1 MPNSPETKITVLEHQ
16 MKEIKE
22 EVSELRKETREG
34 FSNISSKLDCY
45 VTKETYNRDMKSVY
59 DSLTK
64 NSGNW
69 DWIVKTV
76 MGLIIG
82 ALITKLLMG

>member
-1 MPNSPETKITVLEHQ
+1 MSNSPETKITVLEHQ
-16 MKEIKE
+16 MQEIKT
-22 EVSELRKETREG
+22 EVGELRKETKEG
-34 FSNISSKLDCY
+34 FAAIGGKLDCY
-45 VTKETYNRDMKSVY
+45 VTKETYNKDMENVY
-59 DSLTK
+59 NSLTK

-82 ALITKLLMG
+82 ALITKVLMG

>member
-82 ALITKLLMG
+82 ALVTKLLMG

>member
-1 MPNSPETKITVLEHQ
+1 MSKSPETKITVLEMQ
-16 MKEIKE
+16 MQELQDQVK
-22 EVSELRKETREG
+22 ELRKETNEG
-34 FSNISSKLDCY
+34 FNRLTTKLDCY
-45 VTKETYNRDMKSVY
+45 VTKETYNKDMKTVY
-59 DSLTK
+59 ENLAK

>member
-1 MPNSPETKITVLEHQ
+1 MQ
-16 MKEIKE
+16 MQELQDQVK
-22 EVSELRKETREG
+22 ELRKETNEG
-34 FSNISSKLDCY
+34 FNRLTTKLDCY
-45 VTKETYNRDMKSVY
+45 VTKETYNKDMKTVY
-59 DSLTK
+59 ENLAK

>member
-1 MPNSPETKITVLEHQ
+1 MSKSPETKITVLEMQ
-16 MKEIKE
+16 MQEIQDQVK
-22 EVSELRKETREG
+22 ELRKETNEG
-34 FSNISSKLDCY
+34 FNRLTTKLDCY
-45 VTKETYNRDMKSVY
+45 VTKETYNKDMKAVY
-59 DSLTK
+59 ENLAK
-64 NSGNW
+64 HSGNW

>member
-45 VTKETYNRDMKSVY
+45 VTKETYNRDMKGVY